1 MAFGLLQ
8 FSYSNGQ
15 QVIDVVQYTRL
26 YIHLQTLADGHQSN
40 LGSKPERLPR
50 IGT

>member
-26 YIHLQTLADGHQSN
+26 YIHLQTDGHQSN